1 MQALKLN
8 AGHGWLWI
16 RAGWRLFRRQP
27 IGFAAIL
34 FAFLFALLAAS
45 LVIGL
50 AARAIAAIVPF
61 ISADLVAALGS
72 AVVATLTPGLTAGF
86 MEACRSAEAGVTV
99 SPFMLVAPFRSGRE
113 RRNQLLILGVVQ
125 VVALMIIVLATNTI
139 DAPGGGRE
147 AASGSAPVA
156 AEPTPDA
163 GKSGKADT
171 PVPVRTEA
179 GRDGAAIRHAATVS
193 LFQAL
198 AYLPVALLLWY
209 APMLVAWHRLSALKA
224 LFFSA
229 VAVWRNL
236 APFIMYGIG
245 WVAIWTMLSFVLSLV
260 VAMVGLGN
268 LSALLAAPLGMLI
281 LTWMYCSFYPTY
293 ATVFVAA
300 EEKLQREQ

>member
-34 FAFLFALLAAS
+34 FAYLFALLAAS

-61 ISADLVAALGS
+61 IPADLVAALGS

-99 SPFMLVAPFRSGRE
+99 SPFMLVAPFRSGRDT
-113 RRNQLLILGVVQ
+113 RRQLLLLGVVQ
-125 VVALMIIVLATNTI
+125 VVALMIIVFATSFVDVPR
-139 DAPGGGRE
+139 DASE
-147 AASGSAPVA
+147 AASGSSATA
-156 AEPTPDA
+156 ADSKSSA
-163 GKSGKADT
+163 GIPGKADSPAPAKPDT
-171 PVPVRTEA
+171 GPDT
-179 GRDGAAIRHAATVS
+179 AAIRHAATVS

-198 AYLPVALLLWY
+198 AYLPVAMLLWY
-209 APMLVAWHRLSALKA
+209 APVLVAWHRLSAAKA

-236 APFIMYGIG
+236 GAFVVYGVG

-300 EEKLQREQ
+300 EEKPQTG